1 MKKLLLITITG
12 LLWFST
18 SFAQSYSIGY
28 RSQTF
33 RDADR
38 SNRNVRTIIYYPA
51 TSAGSNQPIAN
62 GSFPVIVLGHGF
74 VMGSDAYQNFY
85 DELVPQ
91 GYIIVFVNTEGSIFA
106 NHDAFSKD
114 MAFMVSTMQNENNV
128 TGSIFQGKINDKTA
142 LLGHSMGGGAATIAA
157 SMVSVATLVTFAPAQ
172 LRVNTLTPATLVTA
186 PSIVFSG
193 SGDGVTPPAQ
203 EHLPIYNNL
212 GAACKYF
219 ISILGGAHCYYA
231 NSNFNCDFG
240 ENFSSGNIQISR
252 NEQQAIT
259 FQFLNSWLA
268 YRLKGDVSALQT
280 FLSDLE
286 SSVAIEPQND
296 CSSANI
302 ASKIVTYPNPTSQNL
317 FIQLTD
323 SHQFAKVEL
332 YNEQGSLV
340 LSSQKNKVNIAHLK
354 KGQYFAKI
362 YLKNHSVV
370 KKQVFIR

>member
-1 MKKLLLITITG
+1 M
-12 LLWFST
+12 
-18 SFAQSYSIGY
+18 
-28 RSQTF
+28 
-33 RDADR
+33 
-38 SNRNVRTIIYYPA
+38 
-51 TSAGSNQPIAN
+51 
-62 GSFPVIVLGHGF
+62 
-74 VMGSDAYQNFY
+74 
-85 DELVPQ
+85 
-91 GYIIVFVNTEGSIFA
+91 
-106 NHDAFSKD
+106 
-114 MAFMVSTMQNENNV
+114 
-128 TGSIFQGKINDKTA
+128 
-142 LLGHSMGGGAATIAA
+142 
-157 SMVSVATLVTFAPAQ
+157 
-172 LRVNTLTPATLVTA
+172 
-186 PSIVFSG
+186 
-193 SGDGVTPPAQ
+193 
-203 EHLPIYNNL
+203 

-252 NEQQAIT
+252 SEQQAIT

-286 SSVAIEPQND
+286 SSTVIEPQND
-296 CSSANI
+296 CSSATI

-332 YNEQGSLV
+332 YSEQGSLV

>member
-1 MKKLLLITITG
+1 MKKLFLIIIINV
-12 LLWFST
+12 LWFSA
-18 SFAQSYSIGY
+18 SFAQSYSVGY

-33 RDADR
+33 IDVDR
-38 SNRNVRTIIYYPA
+38 SNRSVRTIIYYPA
-51 TSAGSNQPIAN
+51 TSAGSNRPIAN

-85 DELVPQ
+85 NELVPQ
-91 GYIIVFVNTEGSIFA
+91 GYIVVFVNTEGSIFA

-114 MAFMVSTMQNENNV
+114 MAFMVNAMQNENNV
-128 TGSIFQGKINDKTA
+128 SGSIFQGKINDKTA
-142 LLGHSMGGGAATIAA
+142 LLGHSMGGGAATVAA

-172 LRVNTLTPATLVTA
+172 LRVNTLTPATQVTA

-252 NEQQAIT
+252 SEQQAIT

-268 YRLKGDVSALQT
+268 YTLKSDLSALQT
-280 FLSDLE
+280 FLSDLD
-286 SSVAIEPQND
+286 SSTAIEPQND
-296 CSSANI
+296 CSSTAI
-302 ASKIVTYPNPTSQNL
+302 ASKIVIFPNPASQNL
-317 FIQLTD
+317 SIQLSD
-323 SHQFAKVEL
+323 SHQFAKIEL
-332 YNEQGSLV
+332 YNEQGHLM
-340 LSSQKNKVNIAHLK
+340 LSSQKNQVNIAQLK
-354 KGQYFAKI
+354 RGQYFAKI
-362 YLKNHSVV
+362 HLKNHSVI
-370 KKQVFIR
+370 KKQVLIQ

>member
-1 MKKLLLITITG
+1 MKKLFLITITC

-18 SFAQSYSIGY
+18 SFAQSYSVGY

-38 SNRNVRTIIYYPA
+38 SNRSVRTIIYYPA
-51 TSAGSNQPIAN
+51 TSAGSNRPIAD

-74 VMGSDAYQNFY
+74 VMGSNAYQNFY

-91 GYIIVFVNTEGSIFA
+91 GYIVVFVNTEGSIFA

-114 MAFMVSTMQNENNV
+114 MAFMVNAMQNENNV
-128 TGSIFQGKINDKTA
+128 SGSIFQGKINNKTA
-142 LLGHSMGGGAATIAA
+142 LLGHSMGGGAATVAA
-157 SMVSVATLVTFAPAQ
+157 SMVSVATLVTFAPTQ
-172 LRVNTLTPATLVTA
+172 LRVNTLTPATQVAA

-193 SGDGVTPPAQ
+193 SSDGVTPPNQ

-212 GAACKYF
+212 GSTCKYF

-252 NEQQAIT
+252 SEQQAIT

-268 YRLKGDVSALQT
+268 YTLKNDLSALQT

-286 SSVAIEPQND
+286 SSTTIAPQND
-296 CSSANI
+296 CSNTAI
-302 ASKIVTYPNPTSQNL
+302 TSKVVLFPNPTSQSL
-317 FIQLTD
+317 SVQISE

-332 YNEQGSLV
+332 YNEQGNLM
-340 LSSQKNKVNIAHLK
+340 LSSPRDRVNVAHLK
-354 KGQYFAKI
+354 KGHYFVKI

-370 KKQVFIR
+370 KKQVLIR